1 MNDTTDDAIKPAPQ
15 AVVFD
20 IRHLSESQLASL
32 GVAQIAYVRPVLVD
46 GAKAFSIH
54 AADGT
59 PMAMTADLNVALAA
73 VVHHELVPA
82 LVH

>member
-1 MNDTTDDAIKPAPQ
+1 MTERDNLVEPALQ
-15 AVVFD
+15 ALPTD
-20 IRHLSESQLASL
+20 IRRLSEGQLAAL
-32 GVAQIAYVRPVLVD
+32 GVAQIAYVRPILVD
-46 GAKAFSIH
+46 GARAFSIH

-73 VVHHELVPA
+73 VVHHEMVPA